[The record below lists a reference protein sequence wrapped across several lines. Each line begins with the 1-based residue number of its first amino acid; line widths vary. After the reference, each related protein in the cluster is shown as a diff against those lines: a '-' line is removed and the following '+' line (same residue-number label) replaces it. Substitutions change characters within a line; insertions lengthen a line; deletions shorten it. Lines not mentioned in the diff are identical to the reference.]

1 MKPSIQTLVVI
12 VGLLTLIGCQ
22 TNPLYRPL
30 AKSNAFALKFYKTPK
45 NNEAFTIKVADKRE
59 VNAMF
64 VQYITNE
71 DAPANQC
78 TYDGELIFKYRN
90 QAILNVPFSLHP
102 PCKYVTFNI
111 KGKNYRKKLTPEGI
125 EYLETARDTK
135 LIIQN

>member
-12 VGLLTLIGCQ
+12 VGLLTLISCQ

-30 AKSNAFALKFYKTPK
+30 AKSNAFALKFYKTSGGD
-45 NNEAFTIKVADKRE
+45 ETFTIKVTDKRE

-64 VQYITNE
+64 VQYISNE

-78 TYDGELIFKYRN
+78 TYDGEVTFKYRN
-90 QAILNVPFSLHP
+90 QAILNVPFSLHA
-102 PCKYVTFNI
+102 PCKYVTFSI
-111 KGKNYRKKLTPEGI
+111 KGKSYRKKLTPEGI
-125 EYLETARDTK
+125 EYLETVRDTK